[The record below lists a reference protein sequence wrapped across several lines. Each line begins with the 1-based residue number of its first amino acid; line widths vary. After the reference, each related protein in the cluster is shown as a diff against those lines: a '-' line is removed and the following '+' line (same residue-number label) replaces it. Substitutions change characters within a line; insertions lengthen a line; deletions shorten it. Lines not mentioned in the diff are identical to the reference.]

1 MGISK
6 HIPNTITSMNLLAGC
21 MGVIFTLEGRPDTA
35 FIMMLAAAVADFCDG
50 LAARLLHAYSP
61 MGKELDSLADV
72 VSFGVLPS
80 LMLSQCMGTTAAW
93 RYLPLFLAV
102 MSALR
107 LAKFN
112 IDPDQSEN
120 FKGMPTPASAM
131 IAGSLAYLVKVTPG
145 GWLAGLAHT
154 VWFMPLV
161 AVCLGLMT
169 VSRVPMFGMK
179 IAKGKKLLDGKRIV
193 FLCIAVLIVAAVI
206 VLGLNWSAAVL
217 LVFLTYLIENL
228 ILSIL

>member
-1 MGISK
+1 MGIRK

-35 FIMMLAAAVADFCDG
+35 FIMMLVAAVADFSDG

-61 MGKELDSLADV
+61 IGKELDSLADV

-80 LMLSQCMGTTAAW
+80 MMLAQCMGTYAIW

-112 IDPDQSEN
+112 IDPEQSEN

-131 IAGSLAYLVKVTPG
+131 IAGSLAYLVTVTPES
-145 GWLAGLAHT
+145 WLAGLAHT
-154 VWFMPLV
+154 SWFMPLV
-161 AVCLGLMT
+161 ALVLGLLT

-179 IAKGKKLLDGKRIV
+179 IAKGKKLLDAKRIV
-193 FLCIAVLIVAAVI
+193 FLFIAAAIVVI
-206 VLGLNWSAAVL
+206 TVALGLNWSAAVL
-217 LVFLTYLIENL
+217 LVFITYLFENL
-228 ILSIL
+228 ILSIF

>member
-1 MGISK
+1 MGIRK
-6 HIPNTITSMNLLAGC
+6 HIPNSITSMNLLAGC

-35 FIMMLAAAVADFCDG
+35 FIMMLVAAVADFCDG

-80 LMLSQCMGTTAAW
+80 MMLSQCMGTSEIW

-131 IAGSLAYLVKVTPG
+131 IAGSLAYFVTVTPG
-145 GWLAGLAHT
+145 SWLAGLAGT
-154 VWFMPLV
+154 NWFMPLV
-161 AVCLGLMT
+161 ALALGLLT

-179 IAKGKKLLDGKRIV
+179 IAKGKKLLDAKRIV
-193 FLCIAVLIVAAVI
+193 FLCLAILIVACTAVF
-206 VLGLNWSAAVL
+206 GLDWSAAVL
-217 LVFLTYLIENL
+217 MIFLSYLIENL

>member
-80 LMLSQCMGTTAAW
+80 LMLSQCMETAAVW

-131 IAGSLAYLVKVTPG
+131 IAGSLAYLVTVTPG
-145 GWLAGLAHT
+145 SWLDGLAHT

-169 VSRVPMFGMK
+169 VSWVPMFGMK
-179 IAKGKKLLDGKRIV
+179 IAKGKKLLDTKRIV
-193 FLCIAVLIVAAVI
+193 FLCIAALIVAAVI

-217 LVFLTYLIENL
+217 MVFLTYLIENL

>member
-80 LMLSQCMGTTAAW
+80 LMLSQCMETETVW

-131 IAGSLAYLVKVTPG
+131 IAGSLAYLVTVTPG
-145 GWLAGLAHT
+145 SWLDGLAHT

-169 VSRVPMFGMK
+169 ESRVPMFGMK
-179 IAKGKKLLDGKRIV
+179 IAKGKKLLDTKRIV

-217 LVFLTYLIENL
+217 MVFLTYLIENL